1 MPDRTIALMVPPSRY
16 LEERCRRFA
25 VRVIS
30 LVGSLPGHPAA
41 AVVGSQLVRSA
52 TTIGAQCRAARH
64 ARTRREVRA
73 KLISAETVADES
85 MYWLHLLIDSRVIP
99 SMIAAPLVR
108 EAQQLTVA
116 LGRRIDGRTASPA
129 NRYAAEITRGW

>member
-1 MPDRTIALMVPPSRY
+1 MTTTPFH

-41 AVVGSQLVRSA
+41 GVVGSQLVRSA

-64 ARTRREVRA
+64 ARTRREFRS
-73 KLISAETVADES
+73 KLLSAETVADES
-85 MYWLHLLIDSRVIP
+85 MYWLHLLIDSHVIE
-99 SMIAAPLVR
+99 SATATPLVR
-108 EAQQLTVA
+108 EAERLTVA
-116 LGRRIDGRTASPA
+116 LGRQLAEESASPEH
-129 NRYAAEITRGW
+129 RQTVETMRER